1 MITRHSSVDVGSY
14 IRYNSNGSI
23 AEQRDQARTVG
34 TTVSIKNLFD
44 VFYFL
49 EVIIVKRLPVRRKA
63 YLKSSKTHLSNM
75 ITLVQVVLFLFPENF
90 SFSFSFSFF
99 FT

>member
-34 TTVSIKNLFD
+34 TTVSIKNLFE
-44 VFYFL
+44 VFSFIYAMI
-49 EVIIVKRLPVRRKA
+49 EKRLPVRRKA
-63 YLKSSKTHLSNM
+63 YFKSSKTHLSNM
-75 ITLVQVVLFLFPENF
+75 ITLVQVVMFL
-90 SFSFSFSFF
+90 SFS
-99 FT
+99 